1 MNIKTLHLGALN
13 ANCYI
18 VQTAPEQCI
27 AVDIGGTPQIVIN
40 YLKMTGLKLTKILLT
55 HGHFD
60 HMSGVEEVRKAT
72 GAEVYIHEA
81 DAFMLESADASLF
94 SSMSFLSASPFIPV
108 KEYKTIHDGD
118 EIQDGDY
125 TFRVLHTP
133 GHTPGGVC
141 YITDDTIFSGDT
153 LFCCSAGR
161 TDFPKSD
168 SQQMI
173 LSLKKL
179 YNLEGDYKVFAGHN
193 ETTTLDYER
202 KNNPHMKKYGEKND

>member
-1 MNIKTLHLGALN
+1 MKIKTLNLGALN

-27 AVDIGGTPQIVIN
+27 AVDIGGTPRMVIE

-60 HMSGVEEVRKAT
+60 HMSGVEEVREAT
-72 GAEVYIHEA
+72 GAEVYIHED
-81 DAFMLESADASLF
+81 DAFMLKSADASLF
-94 SSMSFLSASPFIPV
+94 SSMSFLSASPFMPV
-108 KEYKTIHDGD
+108 KKYTTVHDGD

-125 TFRVLHTP
+125 TFHVLHTA

-141 YITDDTIFSGDT
+141 YIADDTIFSGDT
-153 LFCCSAGR
+153 LFCCSIGR

-168 SQQMI
+168 PEQMI
-173 LSLKKL
+173 QSLRKI
-179 YNLEGDYKVFAGHN
+179 YQLEGDYKIFPGHF
-193 ETTTLDYER
+193 EPTTLDYER
-202 KNNPHMKKYGEKND
+202 QNNPHMKKHGEKND